1 MLDGTYNIK
10 VDVPIGRKDGTINLS
25 TKGDIVSA
33 ESDAPIVGKQHLEG
47 HAEGDT
53 FTAEGSGKVKFMG
66 KIDYTLKGEVSGDNL
81 HIDISSN
88 KGNFTLDGTRA

>member
-1 MLDGTYNIK
+1 MLDGTYKIK
-10 VDVPIGRKDGTINLS
+10 IDVPFGRKDGTVELS
-25 TKGDIVSA
+25 TNGDTVSA
-33 ESDAPIVGKQHLEG
+33 EIDAPIVGKQHMEG

-53 FTAEGSGKVKFMG
+53 FTAEGSKKVKLMG